1 MRLKSSN
8 SGGYAP
14 NGVTNNPN
22 PGNCPPIMLPH
33 LDLAIPA
40 GGNEDGAEPKAE
52 TKTGP

>member
-1 MRLKSSN
+1 MRLTPPGA
-8 SGGYAP
+8 GGYAP
-14 NGVTNNPN
+14 DEVTNKPN
-22 PGNCPPIMLPH
+22 PGNYPPIMLPH